1 MGRDHLF
8 LGSRLGN
15 SLLLKCSKKTWDKSQ
30 SLIQEKGERKGRGV
44 GREGVLGG
52 KGCWKGRRKGGR
64 VIDGVDNMAESV
76 YVLLFR

>member
-44 GREGVLGG
+44 GREGE
-52 KGCWKGRRKGGR
+52 REGGR